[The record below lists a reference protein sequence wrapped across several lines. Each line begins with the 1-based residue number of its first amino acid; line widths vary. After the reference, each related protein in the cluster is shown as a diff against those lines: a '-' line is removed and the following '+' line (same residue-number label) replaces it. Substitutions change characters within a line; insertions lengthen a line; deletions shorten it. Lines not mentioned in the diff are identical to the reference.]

1 MDEICITEGAA
12 YLTEKPSWLQNG
24 QLRQQSCMS
33 PHAQQIQ
40 ANDTLKQYQMLFF
53 GGFICRKHSEQM
65 GFLQQAD
72 EFRLPG

>member
-1 MDEICITEGAA
+1 MEEIWITDGAA
-12 YLTEKPSWLQNG
+12 YLTVKPSWLQNG
-24 QLRQQSCMS
+24 QLQQQMIAVRVYVKIHVCAS
-33 PHAQQIQ
+33 Q
-40 ANDTLKQYQMLFF
+40 LYQMLFL